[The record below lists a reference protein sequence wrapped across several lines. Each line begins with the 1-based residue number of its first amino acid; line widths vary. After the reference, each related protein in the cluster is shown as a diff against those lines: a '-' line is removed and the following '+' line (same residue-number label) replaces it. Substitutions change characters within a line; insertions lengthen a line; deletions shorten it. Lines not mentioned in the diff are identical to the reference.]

1 MKKAVNPPSDLKQST
16 SSLTWSEEVQVP
28 PLSAPQTY
36 TTPPT
41 IPTTKT
47 ISISY
52 HCTSFGNSKTH
63 AIDHEAIA
71 RKRIASNVT
80 TSGGPMTI
88 TVGSE
93 GSKTHIGSL
102 NSRIPNFSFMKKDS
116 PASKFIAELT
126 SNNTSSRP
134 DHIPSIDPPDIINT
148 RIIIKN
154 SINKQKTNKM
164 HIQKTKTKLTDARY
178 VKKNTNPQSF
188 GTLSQSINKWSTTQG
203 RKPMARATK
212 PLPQTKNEPREKTR
226 GVATSTNTQ
235 KETKKIKKSAPPDAR
250 AHANNKKTHI
260 ANRNNCNQIKITD
273 TKYNNPERTNIL
285 AHNPPKT
292 SKPNYIKTN
301 KKSTNNHKRGEQ
313 ITKKHPVNNSPTPAT
328 EPDCSQST
336 KATDTC
342 GTRTNQI
349 ETTAPKTKRPS
360 KEEKARKRKDEFEA
374 EKPDRE
380 RQKLIT
386 DYNKPSSSTSS
397 TSTTNP
403 HHNPNHNHSTNINTQ
418 LDPEDTN
425 RTITLPAPETT
436 HPLSTSN
443 NSTAETNLRM
453 GQHQTRYERRRKYH
467 INTEITF
474 LQLNTQKSDLPT
486 ATLLERAKLIK
497 GPTIIL
503 VTEPHCNKAHIPSGD
518 TQDFTKFHHYDQSN
532 NPRAAIYITKDIAP
546 NARLHNELSD
556 GDTCTISIE
565 SSTKSKKSNKAN
577 KRNKLKQREDQ
588 IYIISSYLANDKGI
602 IGERL
607 DKTLKIL
614 EKRKAEIIIGT
625 DANAHHTH
633 WGNTDY
639 NARGHEFYDLTL
651 DNNLNIENQG
661 NTPTWH
667 RTGCSPSII
676 DLTLKTIGAPN
687 ITNWKVIPGVSKSDH
702 ELIQFTITSSTK
714 TEGTAKRMIT
724 NWKRYNKETEKLT
737 GADNPSSDPNKDI
750 NIQMDTLNEM
760 MIKAKSNTSKLVPK
774 KRNQTPEIK
783 PSAIERL
790 ILKKQNIKSIKHMNK
805 KTKINNRRKLAY
817 YLSKARK
824 DKFKDFCNNI
834 EKIPEAARANKILTK
849 EHTPDL
855 GTLKNKDGTSTKT
868 TKETLTRLAEGLLGP
883 YRNDSKETMTKDD
896 KIEIN
901 QDTLDKITSKNRIN
915 KAINQLKLKKAPGP
929 DNISNEMIQNAHDNV
944 KNTLQEII
952 KQSFTTGI
960 IPKSWKTANSA
971 IIAKP
976 NKSSYEEVK
985 SRRIISL
992 TSNILKLAETLMMW
1006 YLTEDCELGKK
1017 LHKNQMGFRAGYSTD
1032 AAIAK
1037 LVNKIKK
1044 CLSRGGHIFGVFLD
1058 IQGAFD
1064 NLPHDKI
1071 EASLR
1076 KTQAEPFAIRWI
1088 TNMIKSRTI
1097 FLKSGF
1103 TTIAWRVSKGCPQG
1117 GVLSPFLWN
1126 LVLDDLLTSLNIHKN
1141 IFAYADDLVLIQEG
1155 STKGREIAKQTA
1167 TEHVRKIIEWCSS
1180 KGLEISTLKTQVV
1193 LWSNSKNPP
1202 RSIII
1207 DNKQIAIQESAIYLG
1222 VHIDENLNW
1231 NTHIEQKIIKCNNL
1245 FNKLKKAIGKK
1256 WGLKPKVIK
1265 WIYQAI
1271 VLPKLSYGSVAWAY
1285 NLNKT
1290 QVKKLEKFQ
1299 AQYARAITGANKSTP
1314 LLALN
1319 TITGLKD
1326 IQLHLKQTCL
1336 TRALALIAEGH
1347 WDEESHME
1355 PIHHDTPMNSITRSL
1370 HQATNNS
1377 GSIAKLKTDKIKP
1390 ILNLD
1395 QKFSCTVGKKKG
1407 YKLHHGADNIEIYT
1421 DGSKNE
1427 EEQTGY
1433 GAYKIDYRCPE
1444 TGKSTLGR
1452 MESYNS
1458 VAQAELQAIESAAI
1472 ALTDNNTTN
1481 RQITFL
1487 SDSASSIK
1495 ALDKIK
1501 IKSNS
1506 VLKCKEAL
1514 NKLSTK
1520 NNTVS
1525 LIWIPSHSNYDGNE
1539 IADLLAKAGAHSDL
1553 PIAQEAIKLIPHT
1566 TQRHKITKYM
1576 KKADKDKKA
1585 NWQNNNLSEDCSP
1598 IFNLTADNDLA
1609 QEILINLPKNS
1620 LRTIT
1625 KALTGHNELNKH
1637 SGKLKTA
1644 SSNYCR
1650 DCSNLQK
1657 IEETALHLINNC
1669 PAHSESRQ
1677 RIFGAPTIDFN
1688 ALTTTMHPKSLI
1700 NDTLTLLKK
1709 AKFMNKKPPFNKP
1722 QSPNRR

>member
-1 MKKAVNPPSDLKQST
+1 MK
-16 SSLTWSEEVQVP
+16 E
-28 PLSAPQTY
+28 QTN
-36 TTPPT
+36 
-41 IPTTKT
+41 TTK
-47 ISISY
+47 
-52 HCTSFGNSKTH
+52 
-63 AIDHEAIA
+63 
-71 RKRIASNVT
+71 
-80 TSGGPMTI
+80 
-88 TVGSE
+88 
-93 GSKTHIGSL
+93 L
-102 NSRIPNFSFMKKDS
+102 
-116 PASKFIAELT
+116 
-126 SNNTSSRP
+126 
-134 DHIPSIDPPDIINT
+134 
-148 RIIIKN
+148 
-154 SINKQKTNKM
+154 
-164 HIQKTKTKLTDARY
+164 
-178 VKKNTNPQSF
+178 
-188 GTLSQSINKWSTTQG
+188 
-203 RKPMARATK
+203 
-212 PLPQTKNEPREKTR
+212 
-226 GVATSTNTQ
+226 
-235 KETKKIKKSAPPDAR
+235 
-250 AHANNKKTHI
+250 
-260 ANRNNCNQIKITD
+260 
-273 TKYNNPERTNIL
+273 
-285 AHNPPKT
+285 
-292 SKPNYIKTN
+292 
-301 KKSTNNHKRGEQ
+301 
-313 ITKKHPVNNSPTPAT
+313 
-328 EPDCSQST
+328 
-336 KATDTC
+336 
-342 GTRTNQI
+342 
-349 ETTAPKTKRPS
+349 
-360 KEEKARKRKDEFEA
+360 
-374 EKPDRE
+374 
-380 RQKLIT
+380 QKL
-386 DYNKPSSSTSS
+386 
-397 TSTTNP
+397 
-403 HHNPNHNHSTNINTQ
+403 Q
-418 LDPEDTN
+418 F
-425 RTITLPAPETT
+425 
-436 HPLSTSN
+436 
-443 NSTAETNLRM
+443 
-453 GQHQTRYERRRKYH
+453 
-467 INTEITF
+467 TF

-486 ATLLERAKLIK
+486 ASLLERAKQIK

-518 TQDFTKFHHYDQSN
+518 TQDFTKFHHYDHSN

-546 NARLHNELSD
+546 NAKLHNELSD

-565 SSTKSKKSNKAN
+565 SHTKSKKSNKAN
-577 KRNKLKQREDQ
+577 KRNKQKQRGDQ

-614 EKRKAEIIIGT
+614 EKRTAEIIIGT

-639 NARGHEFYDLTL
+639 NARGHEVYDLTL
-651 DNNLNIENQG
+651 DNNLIIENQG

-667 RTGCSPSII
+667 RTGCNPSII

-687 ITNWKVIPGVSKSDH
+687 ITNWKLIPGISKSDH
-702 ELIQFTITSSTK
+702 ELIQFTIKSSTK
-714 TEGTAKRMIT
+714 SEEAAKRMIT
-724 NWKRYNKETEKLT
+724 NWTRYNKETEELSGT
-737 GADNPSSDPNKDI
+737 ENLPSDSPKDI
-750 NIQMDTLNEM
+750 NVKMNTLNEM
-760 MIKAKSNTSKLVPK
+760 MMKAKTNSSKLVPK
-774 KRNQTPEIK
+774 KRIQTSEIK
-783 PSAIERL
+783 PSALERL
-790 ILKKQNIKSIKHMNK
+790 ILKKQNIKSIKHMNT
-805 KTKINNRRKLAY
+805 KTKVKNRRKLAY
-817 YLSKARK
+817 YLNKARK

-883 YRNDSKETMTKDD
+883 YRNDPKETMTKDD

-929 DNISNEMIQNAHDNV
+929 DNISNEMIKNAHDNI

-960 IPKSWKTANSA
+960 IPKSWQDANSA

-1103 TTIAWRVSKGCPQG
+1103 TTIAWQVSKGCPQG

-1207 DNKQIAIQESAIYLG
+1207 DNKKIAIQESAIYLG
-1222 VHIDENLNW
+1222 VHIDEKLNW
-1231 NTHIEQKIIKCNNL
+1231 NAHIDHKIIKCNNL

-1355 PIHHDTPMNSITRSL
+1355 PIYHNTPMNSIMRSL

-1377 GSIAKLKTDKIKP
+1377 GSITKLKTDKIKP

-1395 QKFSCTVGKKKG
+1395 QKFSCTVGKKQG

-1433 GAYKIDYRCPE
+1433 GAYQIDYRCPE

-1458 VAQAELQAIESAAI
+1458 VAQAELQAIESAAT
-1472 ALTDNNTTN
+1472 ALTDINTTD
-1481 RQITFL
+1481 RKITFL

-1495 ALDKIK
+1495 ALNKIK

-1514 NKLSTK
+1514 NKLATM
-1520 NNTVS
+1520 T
-1525 LIWIPSHSNYDGNE
+1525 SNMDPQP
-1539 IADLLAKAGAHSDL
+1539 L
-1553 PIAQEAIKLIPHT
+1553 KL
-1566 TQRHKITKYM
+1566 
-1576 KKADKDKKA
+1576 
-1585 NWQNNNLSEDCSP
+1585 
-1598 IFNLTADNDLA
+1598 
-1609 QEILINLPKNS
+1609 
-1620 LRTIT
+1620 
-1625 KALTGHNELNKH
+1625 
-1637 SGKLKTA
+1637 
-1644 SSNYCR
+1644 
-1650 DCSNLQK
+1650 
-1657 IEETALHLINNC
+1657 
-1669 PAHSESRQ
+1669 
-1677 RIFGAPTIDFN
+1677 
-1688 ALTTTMHPKSLI
+1688 
-1700 NDTLTLLKK
+1700 
-1709 AKFMNKKPPFNKP
+1709 
-1722 QSPNRR
+1722 